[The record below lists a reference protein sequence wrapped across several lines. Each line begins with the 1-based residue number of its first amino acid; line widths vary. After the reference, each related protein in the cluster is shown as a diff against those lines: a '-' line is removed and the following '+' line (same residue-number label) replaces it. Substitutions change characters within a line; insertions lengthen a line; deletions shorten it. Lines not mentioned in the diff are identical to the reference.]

1 MMIGKSWL
9 IQTVSVVWLVL
20 ILLYIPIIDWML
32 NRVIEYISYND
43 IHFNLILYIEEEDC
57 YPNNISVL
65 LL

>member
-32 NRVIEYISYND
+32 NRVNISYND
-43 IHFNLILYIEEEDC
+43 IHFNLILYIEEEEDC